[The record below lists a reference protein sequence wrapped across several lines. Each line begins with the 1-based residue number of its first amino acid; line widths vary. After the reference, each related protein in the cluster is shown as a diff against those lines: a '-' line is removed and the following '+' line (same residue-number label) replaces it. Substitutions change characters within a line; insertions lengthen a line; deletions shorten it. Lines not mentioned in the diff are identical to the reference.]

1 VIEKL
6 DGKTSGPGQSAG
18 PIGQAISGKLYQ
30 APVVNFTPIPTKLTP
45 IDKNVEKDL
54 SRDQAL
60 LRGYMTGI
68 ACGKIDSHF
77 VNKIPGPVF
86 HARWLTTATRIL
98 ILYSREPEPSPNL
111 CTIVRFI
118 QEVYGPFWFE
128 IKKENNFS
136 KGPKIILEM
145 SKAIK
150 TFPAEVQEAALP
162 SLRRNSFCL
171 YPENYLA
178 CLLFSGNE
186 EHRSKAVSHI
196 LQIRKNKGN
205 SKLRIPQIPDYDI
218 DCEDWG
224 NMIDLSSIQLCEPPC
239 VAGLS
244 DSEITDMVKNKRE
257 PPNFPLHS
265 QSVERAVKVT
275 SEVSKLA
282 VNLERRNQLA
292 LGKLESRKIRA
303 SFKTKRHYKLKHL
316 V

>member
-30 APVVNFTPIPTKLTP
+30 DPVVNFTPIPTKLTP
-45 IDKNVEKDL
+45 IDKNVKKDL
-54 SRDQAL
+54 K
-60 LRGYMTGI
+60 GYMTGI
-68 ACGKIDSHF
+68 ACGKIDSHY
-77 VNKIPGPVF
+77 VNKIPGPAF
-86 HARWLTTATRIL
+86 HARWLTTVTQIL

-118 QEVYGPFWFE
+118 LEVYGPFWFE

-171 YPENYLA
+171 YPEHYLA
-178 CLLFSGNE
+178 CSLFSVNE

-205 SKLRIPQIPDYDI
+205 SKLRVPQIPDYDI

-244 DSEITDMVKNKRE
+244 DSENKRK

-275 SEVSKLA
+275 SAPVKFQNWL
-282 VNLERRNQLA
+282 
-292 LGKLESRKIRA
+292 
-303 SFKTKRHYKLKHL
+303 
-316 V
+316 